1 MRYVLERVTN
11 PETEPVTLA
20 QMKTHLGEYDD
31 VTTRDDDVTQI
42 IQTAREWVEDFT
54 GRALI
59 DQRWRITF
67 GDLAAVDPV
76 LEPACACARSEER
89 GEHVYLRKSPVIA
102 LVSFVSV
109 DADGVETAVDADS
122 YELQDADSKWPRV
135 VAKNGAIWATGL
147 YRIVYRAGYADRDVS
162 PAEGAE
168 VVPARFLQAIKLYG
182 EAIYDRDEKMMQ
194 VLIDTAT
201 SLIRSERVELG
212 FA

>member
-20 QMKTHLGEYDD
+20 QFKAHLGEYADI
-31 VTTRDDDVTQI
+31 TTRDDEATQV
-42 IQTAREWVEDFT
+42 IQAAREWAEDYT

-76 LEPACACARSEER
+76 RIPTCACARSEER
-89 GEHVYLRKSPVIA
+89 GEHIYLRKSPAIA

-109 DADGVETAVDADS
+109 ASDGAETAVSADS

-135 VAKNGAIWATGL
+135 VAKNGATWATGL
-147 YRIVYRAGYADRDVS
+147 YRLVYRAGYADRDVS

-168 VVPARFLQAIKLYG
+168 VVPARFLQAIKLHA
-182 EAIYDRDEKMMQ
+182 EALYDRDEKMMQ
-194 VLIDTAT
+194 VLLDTAKG
-201 SLIRSERVELG
+201 LLRAERVELG